1 MSKRRNPRERLR
13 RLSSRLLRFSGS
25 LLATPERQLTALAI
39 LTGLVTGFGALAFS
53 ELVSWFEW
61 LYYDYVGTQLH
72 ESGLYFWLLPLLP
85 MSGALLVGLITF
97 YFAPEA
103 EGHGVPEVM
112 DAMARKGGKIRPR
125 VAAAKAVASA
135 LTIGS
140 GGSAGT
146 EGPII
151 QIGSAIGSSL
161 GQWLRCSLNDVRTL
175 IGCGAAA
182 GIAAIFNAPIAGVL
196 FSVEVLLR
204 DVSLRN
210 FVPIIIAAVLSNTI
224 THVFRGANEPLFPI
238 PVEAQVFG
246 VGVDPVYVF
255 GAQELGNYALLG
267 IVCGLVAVG
276 FVKLLY
282 WSEDVFRLLP
292 VHRIFKPVVGAL
304 LLGLL
309 AVASQYFIQERIPHV
324 STTPG
329 LAGQPGT
336 VQLVDT
342 HGHPPA
348 IMGNGYPVINQ
359 TLEPA
364 AYVAHESHPDI
375 RPWAAGALILLVI
388 GKMIATC
395 LTLGSGGSGGVF
407 APSLFVGATVG
418 GAFGLIMQS
427 TGLFP
432 NLTPGAYALV
442 GMAAVVASS
451 IHAPLTATLIL
462 FELTRDYKVI
472 LPIMLAAVIGIAIA
486 RRLESGSVYTLKLQR
501 RGVRI
506 ASAEMMNLRRIA
518 VRDLTLLPAQTVH
531 PEQPVSDL
539 VHQMRTSAV
548 NDFLV
553 TDNDDRFMGMVLGDE
568 LRTMLLESEAL
579 PLLIVRDVMR
589 EDVPTVQLDETLDSV
604 LDRFAGRPMQAL
616 PVLDPEDMTRANQLV
631 TRVAVMNR
639 HHQSLA
645 SSSH

>member
-1 MSKRRNPRERLR
+1 MSKSSYPSERLR
-13 RLSSRLLRFSGS
+13 RLTTRLLRWGGR
-25 LLATPERQLTALAI
+25 LLGTPEQQLTALAI
-39 LTGLVTGFGALAFS
+39 VTGVVTGLGALAFS
-53 ELVSWFEW
+53 NLVGWFEW
-61 LYYDYVGTQLH
+61 FYFDWLGGALH

-85 MSGALLVGLITF
+85 MSGALLVGMITF

-125 VAAAKAVASA
+125 VAAAKAIASA

-140 GGSAGT
+140 GGAAGT

-151 QIGSAIGSSL
+151 QIGAAIGSSL
-161 GQWLRCSLNDVRTL
+161 GQWVRSSLNDVRVL

-210 FVPIIIAAVLSNTI
+210 FVPIIIAAVLSNTV

-238 PVEAQVFG
+238 PVEAQIFG
-246 VGVDPVYVF
+246 VTANPVYEF
-255 GAQELGNYALLG
+255 SASEFGNYALLG
-267 IVCGLVAVG
+267 VVCGFVAVG
-276 FVKLLY
+276 LVKLLY
-282 WSEDVFRLLP
+282 WSEDVFKLIP
-292 VHRIFKPVVGAL
+292 VHRIFKPVTGAFM
-304 LLGLL
+304 LGVL
-309 AVASQYFIQERIPHV
+309 AVASHLLIEGQIPNIH
-324 STTPG
+324 TT
-329 LAGQPGT
+329 AGSRGESFS
-336 VQLVDT
+336 VEKVDT
-342 HGHPPA
+342 RGHPPE

-364 AYVAHESHPDI
+364 AYVEQAKFPDV
-375 RPWAAGALILLVI
+375 RPWAAGALILLLV
-388 GKMIATC
+388 GKILATC

-418 GAFGLIMQS
+418 GAFGIIMQS
-427 TGLFP
+427 TGFFP
-432 NLTPGAYALV
+432 DLTPGAYALV
-442 GMAAVVASS
+442 GMAAVVAAS

-472 LPIMLAAVIGIAIA
+472 LPIMLTAVIGIAIA
-486 RRLESGSVYTLKLQR
+486 QRFERGSIYTLKLRR
-501 RGVRI
+501 RGVRL

-518 VRDLTLLPAQTVH
+518 VRDLTLLPAPMVH

-539 VHQMRTSAV
+539 VHRMRTSAA

-553 TDNDDRFMGMVLGDE
+553 TDSDDRLVGMVLGDE

-589 EDVPTVQLDETLDSV
+589 EDIPTVQLDETLDSV
-604 LDRFAGRPMQAL
+604 MDRFAGRPMHAL
-616 PVLDPEDMTRANQLV
+616 PVLDPEDMTKASHLV

-639 HHQSLA
+639 HYQSLDQQ
-645 SSSH
+645 

>member
-1 MSKRRNPRERLR
+1 MSDRRNPRERFR
-13 RLSSRLLRFSGS
+13 RLSSRLLRFGGS
-25 LLATPERQLTALAI
+25 LFATPEQQLTAMAI
-39 LTGLVTGFGALAFS
+39 ITGLVTGLGALAFS
-53 ELVSWFEW
+53 QLVKWFEW
-61 LYYDYVGTQLH
+61 FYFDYVETALA

-85 MSGALLVGLITF
+85 MSGALLVGIITC

-125 VAAAKAVASA
+125 VAGAKAIASA

-151 QIGSAIGSSL
+151 QIGAALGSSL

-196 FSVEVLLR
+196 FAVEVLLR

-210 FVPIIIAAVLSNTI
+210 FVPIIIASVLSNTI
-224 THVFRGANEPLFPI
+224 TNFVRGANEPLFPI
-238 PVEAQVFG
+238 PLEAQVFG
-246 VGVDPVYVF
+246 VGVNPVYEF
-255 GAQELGNYALLG
+255 GADELGNYILLG
-267 IVCGLVAVG
+267 IVCGLVAVAL
-276 FVKLLY
+276 VKLLY
-282 WSEDVFRLLP
+282 WSEDLFAKIP
-292 VHRIFKPVVGAL
+292 VHRIFKPVTGAL

-309 AVASQYFIQERIPHV
+309 AVGSELVVHSQIPFV
-324 STTPG
+324 ATQAGET
-329 LAGQPGT
+329 GQPGPVT
-336 VQLVDT
+336 KVDT
-342 HGHPPA
+342 TGQPPA
-348 IMGNGYPVINQ
+348 VMGNGYPVINQ

-364 AYVAHESHPDI
+364 AYQTHDDLPNV
-375 RPWAAGALILLVI
+375 RPWAIGALLLLMVGRIL
-388 GKMIATC
+388 ATC
-395 LTLGSGGSGGVF
+395 FTLGSGGSGGVF

-427 TGLFP
+427 TGFFP
-432 NLTPGAYALV
+432 DLTPGAYALV

-462 FELTRDYKVI
+462 FEMTRDYKVI

-486 RRLESGSVYTLKLQR
+486 RRLENGSIYTLKLVR
-501 RGVRI
+501 RGVRL

-518 VRDLTLLPAQTVH
+518 VRDLTLLPATTVH

-539 VHQMRTSAV
+539 IHQMRTSAV

-553 TDNDDRFMGMVLGDE
+553 TDSDDHFVGMVLGDE
-568 LRTMLLESEAL
+568 LRTLLLESEAL

-589 EDVPTVQLDETLDSV
+589 EDVPTVQFDETLDSV

-616 PVLDPEDMTRANQLV
+616 PVLDPEDMNRASYLV

-645 SSSH
+645 APVA